1 MSNFEIELVGKIG
14 SMALIDKQ
22 HNEID
27 YNIIAKLSKELKP
40 GYVWVTSGATE
51 IGRIDFIKRNGYE
64 LSRSDEMSKVD
75 YAAQGQTILMNT
87 YRQFVNP
94 AFSIRQIL
102 VEHSHFNDE
111 KRREHLKS
119 VILRCP
125 AQKAIPIVNYNDP
138 LTSEELVKME
148 MLELR
153 AKYNNLVECLDND
166 ETASQ
171 LATLLKAKTLLI
183 LTSVDGIYSDV
194 KDPSTLIP
202 EITDDTYEGLLK
214 KIDDIQKLC
223 YGASRE
229 GAHGAKAKLEYI
241 KKTLANGTQVIIAS
255 PKYDIQDIL
264 NGKAPRT
271 LIKLNVK

>member
-1 MSNFEIELVGKIG
+1 MSNFDIELVGKIG

-22 HNEID
+22 HNEVD

-64 LSRSDEMSKVD
+64 LARNDEMSKVD

-125 AQKAIPIVNYNDP
+125 QQKAIPIINYNDP

-148 MLELR
+148 LLELR
-153 AKYNNLVECLDND
+153 AKHNNLVECLDND

-171 LATLLKAKTLLI
+171 LASLLRAKTLLI
-183 LTSVDGIYSDV
+183 FTSVDGIYKDV
-194 KDPSTLIP
+194 NDPKTLIS
-202 EITDDTYEGLLK
+202 EIVDTNYSGLLE
-214 KIDDIQKLC
+214 KIDNVRALC
-223 YGASRE
+223 YGASRQ
-229 GAHGAKAKLEYI
+229 GANGAKAKLEYI
-241 KKTLANGTQVIIAS
+241 KKPLLNGTQVIIAS
-255 PKYDIQDIL
+255 PKYDLEDIIK
-264 NGKAPRT
+264 GKAPRT
-271 LIKLNVK
+271 LIKLK